1 MYIDA
6 VSNRSDPDRLE
17 LILSS
22 SPRRVALAATARN
35 QLASRA
41 SGARFV
47 STLKEYKVRT
57 TQVLDTTTGT
67 GFNFYDDIMEYG
79 TNGTTTL

>member
-1 MYIDA
+1 MLTT
-6 VSNRSDPDRLE
+6 VS
-17 LILSS
+17 
-22 SPRRVALAATARN
+22 RRVALAATARN

-57 TQVLDTTTGT
+57 TQVLDTTTGA
-67 GFNFYDDIMEYG
+67 GFNLYDDITEYG

>member
-1 MYIDA
+1 MLTTA
-6 VSNRSDPDRLE
+6 S
-17 LILSS
+17 
-22 SPRRVALAATARN
+22 RRVALAATARN

-67 GFNFYDDIMEYG
+67 GFNFYDDMTEYG